1 MDEAQLK
8 VLLDAAKM
16 AGIPA
21 SELKPCNPWSK
32 TGPRAQAMQMAVQSV
47 APVMAAQFRLDA
59 GQTLSLE
66 AAAVQAGLQEMSK
79 SVYEELNELSPDH
92 ITGQQE
98 AAARRE
104 SDLLDQMGKAAD
116 DLAAK
121 REKQQQAF
129 ARSAG
134 KNNAG
139 GQYTRDFYRRMGVQ
153 NAAQLGNLPAR
164 RALGQ

>member
-21 SELKPCNPWSK
+21 SELKPVNPWSQN
-32 TGPRAQAMQMAVQSV
+32 GPRAQAMQMAVQNV
-47 APVMAAQFRLDA
+47 APAMAAQFRLDA
-59 GQTLSLE
+59 GQSLSLE

-79 SVYEELNELSPDH
+79 SVFEELNELSPDH
-92 ITGQQE
+92 IVGQQE

-104 SDLLDQMGKAAD
+104 ADLLDQMGKAAEE
-116 DLAAK
+116 LAAQ

-129 ARSAG
+129 ARSSG
-134 KNNAG
+134 NNSSG
-139 GQYTRDFYRRMGVQ
+139 SHVRDFYRRMGVQ
-153 NAAQLGNLPAR
+153 NAAQLNNIPAR

>member
-21 SELKPCNPWSK
+21 SELKPVNPWSQN
-32 TGPRAQAMQMAVQSV
+32 GPRAQAMQMAVQNV
-47 APVMAAQFRLDA
+47 APAMAAQFRLDA
-59 GQTLSLE
+59 GQSLSLE

-79 SVYEELNELSPDH
+79 SVFEELNELSPDH

-104 SDLLDQMGKAAD
+104 ADLLASLEKGAAD
-116 DLAAK
+116 LAEA
-121 REKQQQAF
+121 REKQQRSFAQQA
-129 ARSAG
+129 G
-134 KNNAG
+134 NNSG
-139 GQYTRDFYRRMGVQ
+139 GGHVRDFYRRLGVQ
-153 NAAQLGNLPAR
+153 NAAQLKGMSPR
-164 RALGQ
+164 RLTGK